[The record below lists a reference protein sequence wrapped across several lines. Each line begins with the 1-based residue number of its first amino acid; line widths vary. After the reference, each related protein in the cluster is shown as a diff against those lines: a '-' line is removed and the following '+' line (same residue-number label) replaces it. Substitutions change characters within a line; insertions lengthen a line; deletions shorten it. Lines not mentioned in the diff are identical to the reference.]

1 MRRRRPPAETPRQ
14 PRRCSSATSL
24 SPSDSDAHHAAVIS
38 IVVAFLRSPRLEFA
52 EAFTAKIDDPATRS
66 EAFQDIAAANWRMKK
81 IADAKR
87 FFEQSRQ
94 TAESIA
100 DPYRKCVRLRKLAVA
115 EFEIGDGEDASTAIE
130 LAVAAGRKIE
140 IGGGTDVIALT
151 ETATTQRTIGD
162 RDGAAATFEIA
173 IATANRYPEESYVA
187 ELLKGVASAQAGAG
201 DVEAAVQSSRRQASA
216 LYRSRMLLGVANAIV
231 SRQDTTP

>member
-1 MRRRRPPAETPRQ
+1 MIRQ
-14 PRRCSSATSL
+14 R
-24 SPSDSDAHHAAVIS
+24 
-38 IVVAFLRSPRLEFA
+38 
-52 EAFTAKIDDPATRS
+52 RS
-66 EAFQDIAAANWRMKK
+66 EAFQDIAAADWRMKK

-94 TAESIA
+94 NAESTA

-187 ELLKGVASAQAGAG
+187 ELLKGVASAQAGEAMSKQRFSQLGGRNPRLPFPHAPGCGQRDRLSTGHNSLNLGSDCKSKG
-201 DVEAAVQSSRRQASA
+201 D
-216 LYRSRMLLGVANAIV
+216 RSNFIHRVRNQVCGGRV
-231 SRQDTTP
+231 SEWKADRSIFDYMDLSPF